1 MKRIL
6 VPIDFSL
13 SSQNAAKY
21 AANMAIELNMKVTLF
36 HVIELYQYT
45 AWVQETEIITP
56 MFPLNDIPKMEL
68 IAQNNLTQLEQELKQ
83 INPNLIVE
91 KLLIKGTYIYELIPQ
106 TAIDETEF
114 IVVSSFNNHDFLD
127 NTKSNMRVL
136 YYESACPIII
146 VPQNATY
153 KSINNLLYV
162 TSFQPYDINILQH
175 IAKTLH
181 PTLPETAILQVINH
195 KPDYEDTLKLLGF
208 QKLVENTFS
217 NILFKFEMIRNKE
230 IENTI
235 KEIAEKN
242 NNDLV
247 VLIKENK
254 HLLQSMFES
263 VHSLK
268 LSQMLHIPLLLFSER
283 VIQNIQKT
291 K

>member
-6 VPIDFSL
+6 VPIDFST

-21 AANMAIELNMKVTLF
+21 AANMAVDLNMKVTLF

-56 MFPLNDIPKMEL
+56 TFPLNDIPKMEL
-68 IAQNNLTQLEQELKQ
+68 IAQNNLTQIEQELKQ
-83 INPNLIVE
+83 INKDLIVE

-127 NTKSNMRVL
+127 NTKSNMRIL

-146 VPQNATY
+146 VPQNAKY
-153 KSINNLLYV
+153 QSINNLLYV
-162 TSFQPYDINILQH
+162 ASFQPYDIEILEH
-175 IAKTLH
+175 ISKTLQ
-181 PTLPETAILQVINH
+181 PTLPETKILQIINH
-195 KPDYEDTLKLLGF
+195 KPDYEDKLKLLGF

-217 NILFKFEMIRNKE
+217 NQSFKFDMIRNKD

-235 KEIAEKN
+235 KEFAEKN
-242 NNDLV
+242 KNDLV

-254 HLLQSMFES
+254 HLLQSMFEY

-283 VIQNIQKT
+283 VVQNIKNI